1 MLEIKDEDR
10 IIGKICRGKI
20 SITDRDIKN
29 LATANLDE
37 AHEENFRKLAQEINE
52 TLERNQNLRKEMK
65 EQIEFVEK
73 DNFVKNTLERCQEK
87 IDKLRTERNKYRY
100 TSGFAL
106 MVGTIAP
113 FIGGF
118 IPTLLVSLF
127 TGNIWWLMTTLLLG
141 LSTGVGIDIYLV
153 GKNHKKLERIDGAIK
168 KLEQDRLNA
177 ITDGEID
184 LSKTKEVEVKSNIV
198 NYIYKERNST
208 THHEDDLNVNL

>member
-1 MLEIKDEDR
+1 MQEVNDEDR
-10 IIGKICRGKI
+10 IIRRICSGEL
-20 SITDRDIKN
+20 SITNRDIKN
-29 LATANLDE
+29 LKTANLSPE
-37 AHEENFRKLAQEINE
+37 KEENFRKLAQEINE
-52 TLERNQNLRKEMK
+52 TLDRNQQIRQEMR

-113 FIGGF
+113 FIGGL

-141 LSTGVGIDIYLV
+141 FSTGVGIDIYLV

-184 LSKTKEVEVKSNIV
+184 LSKTEEVEVKSNIV
-198 NYIYKERNST
+198 KYIYKERNST
-208 THHEDDLNVNL
+208 THHENDLNANL

>member
-10 IIGKICRGKI
+10 IIGKICRGEI